1 MSSLAHRGWRA
12 GCECKPRDRR
22 VRRPVERLVMCQLE
36 FVPAEIKCAMEYTE
50 NFYAA
55 TGRDQVGDSVMA
67 VEQYP
72 DVS

>member
-1 MSSLAHRGWRA
+1 
-12 GCECKPRDRR
+12 
-22 VRRPVERLVMCQLE
+22 MCQLE

-72 DVS
+72 DVSR